1 MDFPIWQG
9 NHTFLSLVTGA
20 ANLHVLIISLRRKD
34 FS

>member
-9 NHTFLSLVTGA
+9 NHTFLLVTDA